1 MSAVVMATDAQLCH
15 ISWIFPLLCVHTH
28 THTHTHTLAVRTR
41 ERYSSFCFFYL
52 FFLPCGLFLF
62 LSLLLWLSSLASD
75 TRKLKLLFHL
85 ESVAKK
91 IYGHPDSL
99 SPLSLSPFLLWFG
112 FSVIFMLITSHLLLA
127 LASLCACFQFTITTT
142 KTMAMSHSIVVVVL
156 LWAYFDFYSFVV
168 VLHRRRS
175 RFHCLQSP
183 CRIFIT
189 LCIMMSSTAADN
201 LWST

>member
-1 MSAVVMATDAQLCH
+1 MPPSLVSSPSTVRTQLCLENKMKYNKVKENMTNTCLQL
-15 ISWIFPLLCVHTH
+15 SWQLMHSSVIYHGFFLCCVCTH
-28 THTHTHTLAVRTR
+28 THTHSCSQCVL
-41 ERYSSFCFFYL
+41 ERDSSFCFFYL

-91 IYGHPDSL
+91 IYGHPESL

-127 LASLCACFQFTITTT
+127 LAFALCLLSIYNHNNKNNGNVPFYCCCCTFVSLF
-142 KTMAMSHSIVVVVL
+142 
-156 LWAYFDFYSFVV
+156 
-168 VLHRRRS
+168 
-175 RFHCLQSP
+175 
-183 CRIFIT
+183 
-189 LCIMMSSTAADN
+189 
-201 LWST
+201 